1 MINTNTIEQSIEN
14 QTNNDKLK
22 LKNIDTILENNNL
35 NTMTDSEFNL
45 DTEESVSST
54 EETIRENNFKELIE
68 NIKINDETI
77 KVDIEN
83 KEYIGPN
90 KSDIK
95 IPEITQ
101 DIANTLDIDNEELN
115 DLVLTSKKKKKFKIN
130 NLNKHKYVNHI
141 NNILNNNK
149 RLDKLGKLFKNDL
162 LKKKIKT
169 LKKKM
174 GQVQTLA
181 LLKDDQNKK
190 DFNIVLN
197 DVISTFNNKVE
208 KINNVLENNFDQS
221 GGDSK
226 IYYYK
231 YLKYKIK
238 YLTLLLD

>member
-45 DTEESVSST
+45 DIEKSVSST

-83 KEYIGPN
+83 KEYISPN

-149 RLDKLGKLFKNDL
+149 RLDKLEKLFKNDL

>member
-1 MINTNTIEQSIEN
+1 MINTNTIEESIEN

-22 LKNIDTILENNNL
+22 LKNINKILENNNL
-35 NTMTDSEFNL
+35 NTMTDSEFDL

-54 EETIRENNFKELIE
+54 EETIRKNNFKELIE

-101 DIANTLDIDNEELN
+101 DIANTLDINNEELN
-115 DLVLTSKKKKKFKIN
+115 DLVLTTIKKKKFKIN
-130 NLNKHKYVNHI
+130 NLNKHKYINHI

-149 RLDKLGKLFKNDL
+149 RLDKLEKLFKNDL